1 MSKDSGVHKGDDV
14 SWKWGKG
21 NAEGEVVQVH
31 TKDVEKTIK
40 GKTITR
46 HASKDDPAVEVK
58 TAKGATAL
66 KSASEVKV
74 KK

>member
-1 MSKDSGVHKGDDV
+1 MSSVHKGEKV
-14 SWKWGKG
+14 EWKYGQGK
-21 NAEGEVVQVH
+21 AEGTVTAVH
-31 TKDVEKTIK
+31 TSDVKKTIK

-46 HASKDDPAVEVK
+46 KASSKEPAVEVK

-66 KSASEVKV
+66 HSASEVKA